1 MATLNGVPLPRSENY
16 REPKEDRLAEI
27 LIEMG
32 KEREIEFAEL
42 EKQCPTISQ
51 EEFEQQQ
58 LDYLK
63 TLPNKMKQM
72 VRSVSLFLGE
82 HDVLTDTIMLGII
95 GNIKELVLL
104 KVFMCNQ
111 LSDVAI
117 TATANFQCSRG
128 LKNLT
133 IAF

>member
-1 MATLNGVPLPRSENY
+1 MATLNGVPLPCSENY
-16 REPKEDRLAEI
+16 REPKEDRLAKI

-32 KEREIEFAEL
+32 KEREKEFAEL
-42 EKQCPTISQ
+42 EKQYPPISQ

-63 TLPNKMKQM
+63 TLPDKMKQM

-82 HDVLTDTIMLGII
+82 HDVLTDAIMLGII

-104 KVFMCNQ
+104 NVFMCNQ
-111 LSDVAI
+111 LSDVVI
-117 TATANFQCSRG
+117 TTTADFQCSRE